1 MFLQKIVNLFKDF
14 LSRKDPFRNR
24 VYLNWVGSYQNL
36 SWDLERSCNS
46 VLSHS
51 NLSLDTY
58 SNLERLSGLAASWT
72 DSQACDTDECDIAI
86 LKDDPYINHQLG
98 NMFLSDKDKF
108 RHDTELYLLL
118 TRLFRDSYD
127 SIGSDK
133 TTSTE
138 VAILILAK
146 SYPPENLRP
155 KDFNLPLSFGFLDPN
170 GYSSESSNDILV
182 RDIKR
187 LYRYVYHC
195 AETEAPLGVLIL
207 LNALGC
213 ALTLRYKLR
222 NVLFL
227 GEFEQVNIC
236 LSHLLKTLTEG
247 MK

>member
-1 MFLQKIVNLFKDF
+1 MFLQKIVNLCKDF
-14 LSRKDPFRNR
+14 LSRKDPFRNSA
-24 VYLNWVGSYQNL
+24 YLNWVGSYQNA
-36 SWDLERSCNS
+36 SWDLEKACSRILTSD
-46 VLSHS
+46 

-58 SNLERLSGLAASWT
+58 SNLERLLGLAASWA
-72 DSQACDTDECDIAI
+72 DSQACDTDDCDIAI

-98 NMFLSDKDKF
+98 NMFLSGKDKF
-108 RHDTELYLLL
+108 RHDIELYLLL

-133 TTSTE
+133 VTSTE

-146 SYPPENLRP
+146 AYPPENLSP
-155 KDFNLPLSFGFLDPN
+155 KDFNLPLSFGFLDSN

-195 AETEAPLGVLIL
+195 AEIEVSLGMLIL

-227 GEFEQVNIC
+227 SEFEQVNIS
-236 LSHLLKTLTEG
+236 LSNLLKILIEG